1 MDDAPS
7 VGCRGTSTTGT
18 ASTVT
23 RQSDSGKADF
33 SASDT
38 GVDGR
43 WVCLTC
49 EVRFSIK
56 AHEVHLWSV
65 STHMTGSHIGGLKQ

>member
-18 ASTVT
+18 TLTVT

-33 SASDT
+33 FASDT
-38 GVDGR
+38 GVDSR
-43 WVCLTC
+43 WVRLQDLVLKHTK
-49 EVRFSIK
+49 FIYG
-56 AHEVHLWSV
+56 V
-65 STHMTGSHIGGLKQ
+65 SPPT